1 MSLARVRSLIILG
14 ALVVVAVVVVTWTL
28 LADDQGR
35 PTNAAASCGPSQTPA
50 ATKIPAE
57 KAVTVNI
64 YNSTDR
70 DGLAVSTAT
79 QLRNRGFKVGQVSQD
94 PEQRVIA
101 GTAELRYG
109 PAGVGAAQLLRA
121 YLPGATTAFDI
132 NRTTGAQ
139 AATVD
144 VVLGNKYTQLNTPA
158 QVKEAIVALGDP
170 SAPPGTC

>member
-28 LADDQGR
+28 LSDDQGH
-35 PTNAAASCGPSQTPA
+35 PGNAAASCGPSQTPA

-57 KAVTVNI
+57 KAVTINV

-70 DGLAVSTAT
+70 DGLAQATAKEL
-79 QLRNRGFKVGQVSQD
+79 QARGFKIGQIAAD
-94 PEQRVIA
+94 PLQRVV
-101 GTAELRYG
+101 TSSAELRYG
-109 PAGVGAAQLLRA
+109 PTQVGAAQLLRA
-121 YLPGATTAFDI
+121 YVPGATSAFDL
-132 NRTTGAQ
+132 NRTTGA
-139 AATVD
+139 AANTVD
-144 VVLGNKYTQLNTPA
+144 VVLGSKYQQLNTPA